1 MTMRS
6 RSGQWFIERR
16 QILMSSLARRA
27 MTTRTTGLD
36 GLAKALLRRMG
47 SKRTVEHDPELDHP
61 EEWDRPID

>member
-6 RSGQWFIERR
+6 RSGQWFIERQ

-36 GLAKALLRRMG
+36 GL
-47 SKRTVEHDPELDHP
+47 EL
-61 EEWDRPID
+61 